1 MAIKQVKKQAKIS
14 AIEITNEKLSGRGG
28 IFLFLR
34 FIENTGF
41 CALFEKYFGFIKGS
55 KKGLSCRQFLLQ
67 LLAYF
72 IDATDLS
79 MCGFDRRKRDSGYA
93 GLLENKPAQMASS
106 HQMKRFFEKL
116 GPLGNRL
123 YRLVLLQLFIWRLKI
138 EQPAVIKLFVDSVV
152 WDNDHADK
160 RQGVEP
166 TYKKVKGFQPLEI
179 SYGPYAVDAIFRSGS
194 VHGNH
199 GQDIIRALS
208 RLTRAIRKYYRDVPI
223 IVLSDSAFM
232 DEKNFA
238 YFEDQLHIFYICSG
252 KAYDDLKQY
261 IKHIPEHAF
270 RKAEKKN
277 QTWHYVEFGNRL
289 KSWSKFRRCI
299 YTSMQTDENGQL
311 LLEFAR
317 PDQFIYTN
325 IGMDVEAERQL
336 VDSGQSGYLQAEQ
349 IIYADH
355 HRGKCELNHRSRK
368 QFAGKESFPFEKIGM
383 NRAYYYF
390 MLMAHLLY
398 EAYKRDVTF
407 DLSPVESYPATF
419 RRHLIDFAVKI
430 VSNAGRLILKVSQ
443 TVYEQLKL
451 DVLWERTENPP
462 LLLQT

>member
-1 MAIKQVKKQAKIS
+1 MATKQVKKQAKIS

-28 IFLFLR
+28 IFFFLR
-34 FIENTGF
+34 FIENIGF
-41 CALFEKYFGFIKGS
+41 YPLFEKYFGFVKGS
-55 KKGLSCRQFLLQ
+55 NKGLSCRQFIIQ

-79 MCGFDRRKRDSGYA
+79 MSGFDRRKNDSGYA
-93 GLLENKPAQMASS
+93 GLLENRPAQMASS

-116 GPLGNRL
+116 APIGNRL
-123 YRLVLLQLFIWRLKI
+123 YRLVLLQLFIWRLRI
-138 EQPAVIKLFVDSVV
+138 EQPTLIELFIDSVV
-152 WDNDHADK
+152 WDNDQADK

-208 RLTRAIRKYYRDVPI
+208 RLTCAIRKHYRDVPI
-223 IVLSDSAFM
+223 IVLFDSAFM
-232 DEKNFA
+232 DDKNFT
-238 YFEDQLHIFYICSG
+238 YLEEKIHIFYIGSG

-261 IKHIPEHAF
+261 IKQVPQQAF

-277 QTWHYVEFGNRL
+277 QTWQYVEFGNRL

-299 YTSMQTDENGQL
+299 YTTMQTDENGQL

-317 PDQFIYTN
+317 PDLFIYTN
-325 IGMDVEAERQL
+325 IGIDADAQKQL
-336 VDSGQSGYLQAEQ
+336 VDSGHSRYLQTEQ

-355 HRGKCELNHRSRK
+355 HRGKYELNHRSRK

-390 MLMAHLLY
+390 MLIAHFLY

-407 DLSPVESYPATF
+407 DFSPVESYPVTF
-419 RRHLIDFAVKI
+419 RRNLIDFAVKI

-443 TVYEQLKL
+443 TAYEQLTL
-451 DVLWERTENPP
+451 NILWERTENPAP
-462 LLLQT
+462 LFQT